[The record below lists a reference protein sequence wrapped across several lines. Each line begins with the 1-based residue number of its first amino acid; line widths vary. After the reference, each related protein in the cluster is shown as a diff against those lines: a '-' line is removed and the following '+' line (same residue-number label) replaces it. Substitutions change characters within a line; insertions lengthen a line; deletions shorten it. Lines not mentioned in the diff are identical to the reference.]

1 MSVRSFCLI
10 VLAMLLGAC
19 AAMPGK
25 DPIQVTV
32 ADIESIPGGDLEFRM
47 LVKLR
52 VQNPNDSAVD
62 FDGVYVKVDVLDKTL
77 ATGVSDQRGS
87 VPRYGETII
96 NVPVTVSTLR
106 LVMHGIALFNG
117 QPIDKVNYR
126 LEGKLDGP
134 GFGSHRFNATGVFGL
149 PGADSPST
157 KP

>member
-1 MSVRSFCLI
+1 MRHLWLAVF
-10 VLAMLLGAC
+10 VLFLGGC

-32 ADIESIPGGDLEFRM
+32 VDIESIPGEDLEFRM

-87 VPRYGETII
+87 VPRYGETLIS
-96 NVPVTVSTLR
+96 VPVTVSTLR
-106 LVMHGIALFNG
+106 LVMHGIAMING
-117 QPIDKVNYR
+117 KPVDKVNYR
-126 LEGKLDGP
+126 LEGKLSGP
-134 GFGSHRFNATGVFGL
+134 VFGSHRFVADGTLGL
-149 PGADSPST
+149 PNAE
-157 KP
+157 

>member
-1 MSVRSFCLI
+1 MRKLSVAIL
-10 VLAMLLGAC
+10 VLLLGAC
-19 AAMPGK
+19 ASMPGK

-32 ADIESIPGGDLEFRM
+32 ADIESIPGEDLEFRM

-52 VQNPNDSAVD
+52 VQNPNDSPVD

-96 NVPVTVSTLR
+96 SVPVSVSTLR
-106 LVMHGIALFNG
+106 LVMHGISLFQG
-117 QPIDKVNYR
+117 KPVEKVNYK

-134 GFGSHRFNATGVFGL
+134 GFGSHRFTATGEFGV
-149 PGADSPST
+149 PGSGD
-157 KP
+157 K